1 MQTTLLGI
9 AVAIILALVAA
20 LVGPLLID
28 WGRFR
33 PSIEAEAS
41 RLIGAPVR
49 VTGPIKGAVLPT
61 PSLTVHGLEIG
72 SADSEQIQARSLSI
86 EFYLGSLIR
95 GQARARELH
104 LAGLDLHLGI
114 TSSGQPV
121 LPKLAAGFDPD
132 ALSIERL
139 NIEDG
144 HAVLTDGR
152 SGARLVLDNLWFGGD
167 VRSLAGPFKGDG
179 AFVMGGQLYGYR
191 IAAGRVDD
199 AGAMKLRLNID
210 PVDRPL
216 GIAADGTLS
225 FEGDAPRF
233 EGSLVLARPA
243 GVALSNGQTVA
254 NEPWR
259 LASHVKASVASA
271 LLQELEFQYGPAD
284 RAVKLTGTAE
294 LKFGG
299 KPRLDGVLS
308 ANQIDLDRAFATPGS
323 TRLLPLTAV
332 RALGDSL
339 SGALGPSVPARLG
352 VSVDLLT
359 LAGATVH
366 TLRGDLVTDGEGWSL
381 DGFEFRA
388 PGLSQVKLSG
398 RLDMVGK
405 RLAFAG
411 PVSVDSNDPSGLV
424 AWLQGAPYPA
434 ASRMQPLSARG
445 DVAFGP
451 EKFAI
456 DRLAAEIDRKKL
468 EGRLAYV
475 WPAGDQPARLEADLN
490 ATELDIDALV
500 ALAGTAKAA
509 TNFETPRDVT
519 LGISVDRALVA
530 GAEARQF
537 SARLHRDAKGL
548 RVERLSVADFGG
560 AAFDASGQIDTGPS
574 PRGTIN
580 FHMNAREFKGV
591 VALVEKY
598 APASAAS
605 FARTMR
611 RWPATELNA
620 ILNLQEAGS
629 ATAAK
634 LAVEGRSGAIRLS
647 LLGEAS
653 RNSNDLLA
661 GDIGALAA
669 DVRLQGKVEADE
681 GAAVVDL
688 LNLGKIVAV
697 EAGRPGQLA
706 VTAHGPLGGD
716 LAVDSHLQAGGLD
729 ASAKGTLRFAGDEPK
744 ADLRLTVAAAD
755 ARLLRRSA
763 KVSDQVLP
771 VTLNGNLSVTPQ
783 SLALG
788 DFSGTFAGSGVRGDL
803 RFVFGQPLGIQG
815 RVEADNVDV
824 STIVAASIG
833 LSAAPQARADT
844 WAWSSEPFTQG
855 LFEDVDGRIE
865 FKLAEANLA
874 PGLALRQAQGVATF
888 RHSTIAFTVVEA
900 NMADGRATGQVIF
913 NKNEQGVAAS
923 GRLRLTNADAA
934 TLFGSP
940 GQPPIAGRFA
950 TQIDLEGA
958 GLSPLAVI
966 GSLSGNGTVSLSQ
979 AQLAGFD
986 PKAFGAATQAADQGV
1001 PPETAKIGDIVVTAL
1016 DSGRLAVPSA
1026 EGVVTIA
1033 AGQVR
1038 LTNMAA
1044 QAQGADLTVS
1054 GTVDLVEGNLGARLM
1069 LSAPAPGTAT
1079 ERPAVLV
1086 SLKGPIAAPKRSVD
1100 VSALTTWLTLRAVE
1114 QQTKRLEAIEA
1125 KGSVPAT
1132 APAGVLAPPLPAP
1145 IEIPTLPGVLNQK
1158 SEHLPGEGANGAM
1171 IGPKQTPAKPVL
1183 PAIATPP
1190 PDLSANRDN

>member
-20 LVGPLLID
+20 LVGPLLVD

-49 VTGPIKGAVLPT
+49 VMGPIKGAILPT
-61 PSLTVHGLEIG
+61 PSLTVQGLEIG
-72 SADSEQIQARSLSI
+72 PADGEQIQARSLSI
-86 EFYLGSLIR
+86 EFYLGSLMR

-114 TSSGQPV
+114 SSLGEPV

-144 HAVLTDGR
+144 HAVFTDGR
-152 SGARLVLDNLWFGGD
+152 SGSRLVLDNLWFGGD
-167 VRSLAGPFKGDG
+167 VRSLAGPFKGEG
-179 AFVMGGQLYGYR
+179 AFVTGGQLYGYR

-216 GIAADGTLS
+216 NIAADGTLS

-243 GVALSNGQTVA
+243 GVVLPNGQTVA
-254 NEPWR
+254 SEPWR
-259 LASHVKASVASA
+259 LASRVKATAASA
-271 LLQELEFQYGPAD
+271 LLQDLEFQYGPAD
-284 RAVKLTGTAE
+284 RAIKLAGTAE

-323 TRLLPLTAV
+323 TRLLPLAAV

-339 SGALGPSVPARLG
+339 SGTLGPSVPARLG

-398 RLDMVGK
+398 RLDMAGK
-405 RLAFAG
+405 RLAFVG
-411 PVSVDSNDPSGLV
+411 PVNVDSNDPSGLI

-434 ASRMQPLSARG
+434 ANRMQPLSARG

-451 EKFAI
+451 EKFEI
-456 DRLAAEIDRKKL
+456 DRLTAEIDRKKVD
-468 EGRLAYV
+468 GRLAYV
-475 WPAGDQPARLEADLN
+475 WPAGDRPARLEADLN

-509 TNFETPRDVT
+509 TNVELPHDVT
-519 LGISVDRALVA
+519 LGIAVDRAVVA
-530 GAEARQF
+530 GVEARQLNT
-537 SARLHRDAKGL
+537 RLHRDAKGL
-548 RVERLSVADFGG
+548 QVERFSVADFGG

-591 VALVEKY
+591 AALLEKY

-605 FARTMR
+605 LANMAR

-620 ILNLQEAGS
+620 MLKLEEAGS
-629 ATAAK
+629 ATTAK
-634 LAVEGRSGAIRLS
+634 LAVEGRLGAMRLS
-647 LLGEAS
+647 LLGDAS
-653 RNSNDLLA
+653 RNSADLPAGDLRALA
-661 GDIGALAA
+661 G

-688 LNLGKIVAV
+688 LNLGKIIAV

-706 VTAHGPLGGD
+706 ITAHGPLGGD
-716 LAVDSHLQAGGLD
+716 LAMESRLQAGGLD

-755 ARLLRRSA
+755 AWPLRRAA
-763 KVSDQVLP
+763 KVSDQALP

-783 SLALG
+783 SLSLG
-788 DFSGTFAGSGVRGDL
+788 DFSGTFAGSGLRGDL

-815 RVEADNVDV
+815 RVESDNVDV
-824 STIVAASIG
+824 SAIVAASIG
-833 LSAAPQARADT
+833 MSAALEARADT
-844 WAWSSEPFTQG
+844 WAWSSEPFTRG

-865 FKLAEANLA
+865 FKLAQANLS

-888 RHSTIAFTVVEA
+888 SHSAIAFTVVEA
-900 NMADGRATGQVIF
+900 NMADGRATGQVVF

-923 GRLRLTNADAA
+923 GRLRLTDADAA
-934 TLFGSP
+934 ALLGGP
-940 GQPPIAGRFA
+940 NQPPIAGRFA
-950 TQIDLEGA
+950 TQVDVEGV
-958 GLSPLAVI
+958 GLSPLALI
-966 GSLSGNGTVSLSQ
+966 GSLSGNGTMSLSQ
-979 AQLAGFD
+979 AQLAGLNA
-986 PKAFGAATQAADQGV
+986 KAFDAATQAADQGV
-1001 PPETAKIGDIVVTAL
+1001 PPETAKIGDIVITAL

-1026 EGVVTIA
+1026 EGVITIA

-1038 LTNMAA
+1038 LTNMVA
-1044 QAQGADLTVS
+1044 QAQGADLAVT
-1054 GTVDLVEGNLGARLM
+1054 GAADLVEGNINARLT
-1069 LSAPAPGTAT
+1069 LSSSVVIPNAGTN
-1079 ERPAVLV
+1079 RPTVSV
-1086 SLKGPIAAPKRSVD
+1086 SLKGPIGAPKRSVD

-1114 QQTKRLEAIEA
+1114 QQTRRLEAIEA
-1125 KGSVPAT
+1125 KGSAPPV
-1132 APAGVLAPPLPAP
+1132 APAGILAPPLPAP
-1145 IEIPTLPGVLNQK
+1145 IEIPPLPGILNQK
-1158 SEHLPGEGANGAM
+1158 SGRLPGEGANGAVV
-1171 IGPKQTPAKPVL
+1171 GP
-1183 PAIATPP
+1183 
-1190 PDLSANRDN
+1190 R